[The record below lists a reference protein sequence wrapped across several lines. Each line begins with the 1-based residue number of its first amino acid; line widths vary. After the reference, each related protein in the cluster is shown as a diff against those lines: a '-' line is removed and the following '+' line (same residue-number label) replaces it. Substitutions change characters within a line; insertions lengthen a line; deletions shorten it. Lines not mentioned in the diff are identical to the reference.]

1 MTIEPTQGTVPPIAS
16 GASTL
21 EPKERARLETYLR
34 GRFGAPG
41 LVVKPKGKSKD
52 SAEVY
57 IGDEFVGTLS
67 RDDED
72 GDLSYYFTMSILELD
87 LEG

>member
-1 MTIEPTQGTVPPIAS
+1 MEP
-16 GASTL
+16 L
-21 EPKERARLETYLR
+21 ERTKLENYLR
-34 GRFGAPG
+34 ARFGAKG
-41 LVVKPKGKSKD
+41 LVVKPKGRSKD

-72 GDLSYYFTMSILELD
+72 GDLSYYFTMSILEID
-87 LEG
+87 LED

>member
-1 MTIEPTQGTVPPIAS
+1 
-16 GASTL
+16 L